1 MKVFF
6 KNWRNHINSV
16 PSFTAKFDLNREFW
30 GRDDALDSEVRRK
43 LIAIAEDFMESSEVS
58 DVSIKDITF
67 TGSLANYNYSKHSDI
82 DLHIIISFD
91 DVDENTDL
99 VKDFFDNKRMLW
111 NITHKILINGH
122 EVEIYVQD
130 STEVHISSGV
140 YSILDDKWIVK
151 PEREDAEIDYENI
164 KKKVYSFTR
173 EIDRLERNDVSD
185 LEEKLKRINKLKQ
198 RIRKFRRSGLDK
210 DGEYSVENLTFKVLR
225 MNNYLKKLSDLKKN
239 TYDEM
244 MSLEE
249 QL

>member
-6 KNWRNHINSV
+6 KNWRDHVDSV
-16 PSFTAKFDLNREFW
+16 PSFTAKLDLNREFW

-91 DVDENTDL
+91 DIDENTDL

-140 YSILDDKWIVK
+140 YSILDDKWTVK
-151 PEREDAEIDYENI
+151 PEREESEVDYENI
-164 KKKVYSFTR
+164 KKKVYCFTK

-185 LEEKLKRINKLKQ
+185 LEEKLKRINKLKE

-210 DGEYSVENLTFKVLR
+210 GGEYSVENLTFKVLR

-249 QL
+249 DL